1 MKYTDER
8 TVTRRRALQ
17 AGVAGLGIALAGC
30 LGDDDD
36 TDDDRGD
43 PDGIGGSGEIPDYA
57 SFVPLATDDD
67 TDEEFAIAIVL
78 DFEALDELADE
89 EADSDPGEGEEELP
103 EDPLIAIPV
112 SGATGILLV
121 ALFGLGP
128 TGLDGLVDE
137 DEQEAFDSEV
147 GQMLFSGGGL
157 ALTGEF
163 VRDEIDETLTTV
175 PEDDLFSI
183 EWERVDER
191 SGYEIYEPAQ
201 SDPDDTAQVAVGET
215 ELFVGGDDPE
225 EFEAALDTAVG
236 DRAPAHEQ
244 FDSFEWLLR
253 TAGDGAMT
261 FTTYTPD
268 TTLDELE
275 DEDDE
280 GEEDLDDELLDDFDE
295 LTGATGFASTVS
307 FDGEETVTATSAFTF
322 EELDDDT
329 RADLEEVLGAEGRDV
344 SFEAEDGRVVAE
356 ATYDREEFEAGLEE

>member
-1 MKYTDER
+1 MKDTDER
-8 TVTRRRALQ
+8 AVTRRRALQ

-30 LGDDDD
+30 LGDDD
-36 TDDDRGD
+36 T
-43 PDGIGGSGEIPDYA
+43 DGIGGSGEIPDYA
-57 SFVPLATDDD
+57 SFVPLAPHED
-67 TDEEFAIAIVL
+67 TDEEFASAIAL
-78 DFEALDELADE
+78 DVEAFDELADE
-89 EADSDPGEGEEELP
+89 EADSDPGEGEDELP

-112 SGATGILLV
+112 SGAASILLF
-121 ALFGLGP
+121 ALFGLGT

-137 DEQEAFDSEV
+137 DEREAFDSEV
-147 GQMLFSGGGL
+147 GQMLLSGGGL

-175 PEDDLFSI
+175 PEDDLFGI
-183 EWERVDER
+183 EFERVDER

-201 SDPDDTAQVAVGET
+201 SDPDDSTQVAVGET
-215 ELFVGGDDPE
+215 ELFVGGEDPE
-225 EFEAALDTAVG
+225 ALETTLDTAVG
-236 DRAPAHEQ
+236 DQAPAHEQ

-253 TAGDGAMT
+253 TAGGGAMT

-280 GEEDLDDELLDDFDE
+280 GEEDLDDELFDDFDE

-307 FDGEETVTATSAFTF
+307 FDGETVTATSAFTF

-329 RADLEEVLGAEGRDV
+329 RADLEEALGAEGRDV
-344 SFEAEDGRVVAE
+344 SFEAEDGRVVVE
-356 ATYDREEFEAGLEE
+356 ATYDREEFEGGFEE